1 LKSVVKQYCILKTK
15 LDNIMKN
22 NHVANA
28 FYELVKGS
36 YSEFIEGSDINTEL
50 IDIAKKTNIVIPS
63 PDLAILKT
71 TYCEVGVPNKNG
83 DLLPKEAV
91 EKALPTLISK
101 QVNWNHESVRGQ
113 ICGHIIDAKM
123 DGDLVVIY
131 AVIFKSLFPKQLNQA
146 KKLFKEGSL
155 SVSMEVWDKDPVSGQ
170 SVVTVRPDGISVIDP
185 IIFHGCGILIDGEL
199 PACPKAYAK
208 KFMACFETKEDDIN
222 INNLVFSSL
231 AKEEK
236 CLNCINCKC
245 KKEENKLDIFELM
258 FGDNNILQI
267 QSASIEEWED
277 DYKDIGE
284 LVIAKK
290 LTKEEK
296 DALADTSFAL
306 VKEVKNQKTAAIK
319 KIRMFNISDQDH
331 VNASLIRIKSA
342 NVVETVKKL
351 GFSEE
356 EIVKNI
362 MKSAVNEVKKCSV
375 CGVELKEDEEDTC
388 GVCKTKKASTEEKP
402 KEESIIKAKEEPET
416 GKETKAEPAIAKE
429 SSESNPE
436 DKPAGT
442 VKAEV
447 IPPVE
452 VKPHVLMKQIVE
464 EKHTYVIKYVSEVAS
479 DNKSEEKWEKTIT
492 SEFSDGQK
500 EVITNDMQKVDTY
513 TLEQVNKKIAEVK
526 DAMQKENEKL
536 STEVATLKAQ
546 ITEKEQEV
554 SSVKAALRKISDDAP
569 VDLKLGKA
577 TVSIGD
583 ANEVKKI
590 AKNIDDRAF
599 PKRN

>member
-1 LKSVVKQYCILKTK
+1 MDITTLGKI
-15 LDNIMKN
+15 KN
-22 NHVANA
+22 RIYMNNKEKIARTFIEYASN
-28 FYELVKGS
+28 S
-36 YSEFIEGSDINTEL
+36 TSEFIEGSDVNEEL
-50 IDIAKKTNIVIPS
+50 VEKAKKFNIIVPS
-63 PDLAILKT
+63 PDISILLTHYAEIDK
-71 TYCEVGVPNKNG
+71 PNKNG
-83 DLLPKEAV
+83 DLLPKKAV
-91 EKALPTLISK
+91 EKGLQTLVAK
-101 QVNWNHESVRGQ
+101 QVNFNHEAIRGQ
-113 ICGHIIDAKM
+113 VCGFILDAQINGNMID
-123 DGDLVVIY
+123 IY
-131 AVIFKSLFPKQLNQA
+131 SVIFKSLFPKQIRRA
-146 KKLFKEGSL
+146 KELYKQGEL
-155 SVSMEVWDKDPVSGQ
+155 SVSMEVWDKDPNTGK
-170 SVVTVRPDGISVIDP
+170 SVITVRNDGVSVIDP
-185 IIFHGCGILIDGEL
+185 IIFHGCGILIDGSL

-208 KFMACFETKEDDIN
+208 KFMACFEQKEDDVN
-222 INNLVFSSL
+222 INNLVFASL

-236 CLNCINCKC
+236 CLNCTNCKC
-245 KKEENKLDIFELM
+245 KKEENKLDIFELR
-258 FGDNNILQI
+258 FGDNNVLQI
-267 QSASIEEWED
+267 ESASIEEWED

-296 DALADTSFAL
+296 EALPDTSFAL

-331 VNASLIRIKSA
+331 VNASLIRIKSV
-342 NVVETVKKL
+342 NVVEAVKKL

-388 GVCKTKKASTEEKP
+388 GVCKTKKASAEEKP
-402 KEESIIKAKEEPET
+402 KEESIVKAKEEPET

-436 DKPAGT
+436 DKPAET